1 MFWPPPKNPR
11 VPVPAAISL
20 FVRPGHNID
29 VVCTSEG
36 IGRQVTAVVNP
47 PDIGTVIVGVVS
59 PVAAFQTS

>member
-1 MFWPPPKNPR
+1 M
-11 VPVPAAISL
+11 PAAISL